1 MNAKVLS
8 VAAALC
14 ASFLSASCATGSPVV
29 QAEQKFRDTFKNM
42 PVDKVSASEIPGVF
56 EVYSQGKLF
65 YYAPSQELMVF
76 GEFYTVG
83 GESITQKKIGEYQTA
98 RVLDIPSDVGVT
110 VGDGANELI
119 AFLDP
124 DCGHCA
130 QAHEWIEKKNY
141 EGIKLRVVFLQMNP
155 DNPSYGRAQQFVCA
169 PPQLRREALRQVY
182 AHEDPAPGQ
191 HLLTCAQAAPQ
202 LAAQAEIA
210 KNLGINGTPTFL
222 LKGQTV
228 LGFNRER
235 LETLLSA
242 SLTK

>member
-1 MNAKVLS
+1 MTTKILPF
-8 VAAALC
+8 VAAVTA
-14 ASFLSASCATGSPVV
+14 AVLSASCATGSPLVD
-29 QAEQKFRDTFKNM
+29 AEKQFRDTFKNM
-42 PVDKVSASEIPGVF
+42 PVDKVTTSEIPGVF
-56 EVYSQGKLF
+56 EIYSQGKLF
-65 YYAPSQELMVF
+65 YYAPKQELMLF

-83 GESITQKKIGEYQTA
+83 GESITQKKIGEYQQA

-110 VGDGANELI
+110 VGEGKDELV

-130 QAHEWIEKKNY
+130 QAHEWLEKRDY
-141 EGIKLRVVFLQMNP
+141 EGVKLRVLFLQMTP

-191 HLLTCAQAAPQ
+191 HLLTCDTAANQ
-202 LAAQAEIA
+202 LAAQAQIA
-210 KNLGINGTPTFL
+210 KNFGVNGTPTFL

-235 LETLLSA
+235 LETLLS
-242 SLTK
+242 SSTK